1 MNKHYFDFAS
11 RVISSHRKFAHISDV
26 QQSYIGSMPNI
37 LKMTLICVCRDSSR
51 TLVFQFYA
59 VVLNYMTMCGSTVI
73 SINVMTEASEQ
84 LKTCGMVC

>member
-1 MNKHYFDFAS
+1 MYAEIAVERHVA
-11 RVISSHRKFAHISDV
+11 
-26 QQSYIGSMPNI
+26 
-37 LKMTLICVCRDSSR
+37 L
-51 TLVFQFYA
+51 TLVFFHFYA